1 MTHGEHTKATQLL
14 RSVKHDRGKTT
25 RHLGV
30 QTNLDTC
37 LDLKD
42 NNVHCVRQVS
52 LSNNNNNNNNN
63 KTRQHFYTKLEN
75 YVDGLKAV
83 VLEKLQEAKRFPN
96 MKSGVPNT

>member
-25 RHLGV
+25 GHLGV

-52 LSNNNNNNNNN
+52 LYNNNNTHSHTHTKKN
-63 KTRQHFYTKLEN
+63 KTTLLH
-75 YVDGLKAV
+75 
-83 VLEKLQEAKRFPN
+83 
-96 MKSGVPNT
+96 